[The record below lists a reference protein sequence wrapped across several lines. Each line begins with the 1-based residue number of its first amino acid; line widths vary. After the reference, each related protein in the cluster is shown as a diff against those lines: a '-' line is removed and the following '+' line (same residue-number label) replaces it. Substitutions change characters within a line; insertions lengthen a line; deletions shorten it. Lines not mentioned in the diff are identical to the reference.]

1 MVTLDNLNCV
11 FLVRYQID
19 PAVFS
24 RVISIVTQYS
34 VLLIGF
40 LQGDGVEV
48 LARIALPEAVDPD
61 QTSAFLDGD
70 QLALTI
76 AKVAAGRASA

>member
-1 MVTLDNLNCV
+1 
-11 FLVRYQID
+11 VRYQID

-48 LARIALPEAVDPD
+48 LARIALPEAVD